1 MPTGL
6 SSTSTPTATTYGVPG
21 PVAAARRAVV
31 DVGHLL
37 RFRASTVRRRRAL
50 PTAVAILGGIT
61 LAVCA
66 LPMFLP
72 GAGQESGRAHDVLL
86 VLPTAFAAFLL
97 LTVVSGVTSGGG
109 RELLSREQG
118 VAFPV
123 SPTTD
128 HLGALLMAPLNV
140 AWLLQSWALLGSAAY
155 ALGPAEAAPAMVAVL
170 LWLAVCTA
178 TAQMIAWTMEA
189 IRRRRHGRFVV
200 RLITAACA
208 GVVATVHLRGQLADV
223 LDNLPTVGLVVRV
236 SRGFGVDWL
245 TGVGFEVVIIV
256 AMVVLGAVPAHLA
269 ARRPPRDEARL
280 ESGQYIPR
288 RMPRTVVGTIVSID
302 RASVWRSVP
311 MRRGITVLG
320 VGPGLVAIVGNMT
333 WSSATILPGLVAS
346 GGALLF
352 GVNAWCLDGR
362 GLLWRESLPARPEQV
377 FAARAIVLAEFVV
390 VATIVTLLLAGVRA
404 GLPQAAELTA
414 MVMLVVVVTVQV
426 IAAAMRWSAQRPFP
440 VDMRSARATPAP
452 PGVMVG
458 YSSRLALS
466 TTFTGLFFSV
476 LARSSDWRLP
486 IVLAVPLLAWSG
498 FRLFRTRLVW
508 LDPVQRARVVLA
520 VAV

>member
-1 MPTGL
+1 M
-6 SSTSTPTATTYGVPG
+6 
-21 PVAAARRAVV
+21 
-31 DVGHLL
+31 
-37 RFRASTVRRRRAL
+37 
-50 PTAVAILGGIT
+50 VAI
-61 LAVCA
+61 
-66 LPMFLP
+66 
-72 GAGQESGRAHDVLL
+72 
-86 VLPTAFAAFLL
+86 
-97 LTVVSGVTSGGG
+97 
-109 RELLSREQG
+109 
-118 VAFPV
+118 
-123 SPTTD
+123 
-128 HLGALLMAPLNV
+128 
-140 AWLLQSWALLGSAAY
+140 
-155 ALGPAEAAPAMVAVL
+155 L
-170 LWLAVCTA
+170 LWLAACTA
-178 TAQMIAWTMEA
+178 MAQVIAWSIEA
-189 IRRRRHGRFVV
+189 IRRRRHGRLVV
-200 RLITAACA
+200 RLITAAC
-208 GVVATVHLRGQLADV
+208 GLLVATVHLRGQLTDV
-223 LDNLPTVGLVVRV
+223 LDHLPTVSLVARV
-236 SRGFGVDWL
+236 THGFGADWL
-245 TGVGFEVVIIV
+245 TGVGFEVVVIAV
-256 AMVVLGAVPAHLA
+256 AVVLGAVPAHLA
-269 ARRPPRDEARL
+269 AQRPPRDEARI
-280 ESGQYIPR
+280 ESGQHSPR

-320 VGPGLVAIVGNMT
+320 VGPGLVAMIGNMT

-362 GLLWRESLPARPEQV
+362 GLLWRESLPARPDQV

-404 GLPQAAELTA
+404 GLPRGAELTA

-498 FRLFRTRLVW
+498 FRLWRTRLVW

-520 VAV
+520 VAA